1 MLLYVLCCIF
11 ASLLA
16 AGQLMFKFA
25 ATDISAAA
33 NWRVALFSPWL
44 LGALA
49 LYALTTALWI
59 LILTQMPLSKA
70 YPFALLGAAIVPALA
85 HLVLSEPLPLLYIG
99 GMAAVILGLAI
110 IQLS

>member
-11 ASLLA
+11 ASSLA

-33 NWRVALFSPWL
+33 TWRAALFSPWL
-44 LGALA
+44 LGALS

-59 LILTQMPLSKA
+59 LILTQMPLSRA

-85 HLVLSEPLPLLYIG
+85 HLVLSEPLPPLYVAGI
-99 GMAAVILGLAI
+99 AAVILGLAV

>member
-11 ASLLA
+11 ASSLA
-16 AGQLMFKFA
+16 AGQLMFKLA

-33 NWRVALFSPWL
+33 TWRAALFSPWL

-49 LYALTTALWI
+49 LYALTTAVWM
-59 LILTQMPLSKA
+59 LILTQMPLSRA

-85 HLVLSEPLPLLYIG
+85 HLVLSEPLPLLYIVG
-99 GMAAVILGLAI
+99 LAAVILGLTI